1 MSTVVMSVSPD
12 FSPDHIAGWY
22 IFNTYLQRQLELPI
36 HLELYNNFDE
46 QRNAIENDQ
55 IDLIFA
61 NPYDASMLVRDK
73 GFSAIAAPENSADEA
88 IIATRADSNIKQIE
102 DLKEG
107 TRIAHTDD
115 PDVNMMGMIML
126 EPADLNKENTTSTI
140 VDSYPLV
147 AKQLLQGNA
156 DVGFFLDEAFD
167 NLSGLIK
174 DQMQLLIRSQIFVIR
189 HVLLAGPKLADKHQ
203 DLRDVLQHMQN
214 DEKGPGVLKALGFS
228 NWDMQEHED
237 TEFMI
242 DLMDTLV
249 D

>member
-1 MSTVVMSVSPD
+1 MSYTMTVSPD

-22 IFNTYLQRQLELPI
+22 VFNTYLQRQLDIPI

-46 QRNAIENDQ
+46 QRKAIANNE

-61 NPYDASMLVRDK
+61 NPYDASMLVREK
-73 GFSAIAAPENSADEA
+73 NFTAVAAPENSSDEA
-88 IIATRADSNIKQIE
+88 IIAVKEGSQIAHIE

-107 TRIAHTDD
+107 TRIATTDD

-126 EPADLNKENTTSTI
+126 EPADLNKENTSTTI

-147 AKQLLQGNA
+147 AKQLIQGNA
-156 DVGFFLDEAFD
+156 DIGFFLDESFD
-167 NLSGLIK
+167 SLSK
-174 DQMQLLIRSQIFVIR
+174 FVKEQLSILIRSQIFVIR
-189 HVLLAGPKLADKHQ
+189 HVMLAGPKLEDKHQ
-203 DLRDVLQHMQN
+203 DIKNVLLNMLN
-214 DEKGPGVLKALGFS
+214 DEKGPGVLNSLGIS
-228 NWDMQEHED
+228 SWENQEHED

-249 D
+249 G

>member
-1 MSTVVMSVSPD
+1 MSLVMTVSPD

-46 QRNAIENDQ
+46 QRKAIANDE

-73 GFSAIAAPENSADEA
+73 GFIAIAAPENSADEA
-88 IIATRADSNIKQIE
+88 IIATRADSEIKQIE

-107 TRIAHTDD
+107 TRIARTDD

-126 EPADLNKENTTSTI
+126 EPADLNKENTTTTN

-147 AKQLLQGNA
+147 AKQLLQNNA
-156 DVGFFLDEAFD
+156 DVGFFLDESFD

-174 DQMQLLIRSQIFVIR
+174 DQMRLLIRSEIFVIR
-189 HVLLAGPKLADKHQ
+189 HVLLAGPKLQEKHQ
-203 DLRDVLQHMQN
+203 ALRDIIQN
-214 DEKGPGVLKALGFS
+214 MSQDEKGPGVLNALGFS

-242 DLMDTLV
+242 DLMHTLV
-249 D
+249 TD

>member
-1 MSTVVMSVSPD
+1 MSYVMTVSPD

-22 IFNTYLQRQLELPI
+22 IFNTYLQRQLNIPI
-36 HLELYNNFDE
+36 HLELFNNFEE
-46 QRNAIENDQ
+46 QRKAIENNE

-61 NPYDASMLVRDK
+61 NPYDASMLVREK
-73 GFSAIAAPENSADEA
+73 NFTALVAPEGSSDEA
-88 IIATRADSNIKQIE
+88 VIAIRADSQISKIE

-107 TRIAHTDD
+107 TRIATTDD

-126 EPADLNKENTTSTI
+126 EPADLNTENTTTST

-147 AKQLLQGNA
+147 AKQLLQENA
-156 DVGFFLDEAFD
+156 DIGFFLDDSFN
-167 NLSGLIK
+167 NLSKFVKEQLSPLIC
-174 DQMQLLIRSQIFVIR
+174 SQIYVIR
-189 HVLLAGPKLADKHQ
+189 HVMLAGSRLEGTHKELKE
-203 DLRDVLQHMQN
+203 VLLNMPN
-214 DEKGPGVLKALGFS
+214 DEKGPGVLKSLGIS
-228 NWDMQEHED
+228 NWENQDQED